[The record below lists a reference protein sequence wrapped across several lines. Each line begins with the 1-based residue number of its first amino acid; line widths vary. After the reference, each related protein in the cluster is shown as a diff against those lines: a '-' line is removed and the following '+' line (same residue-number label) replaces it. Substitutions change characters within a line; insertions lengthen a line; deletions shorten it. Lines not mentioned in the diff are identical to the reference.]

1 MAAQLDRMAQRVQKL
16 TTVLDYLGY
25 KEPLVGDAEFIS
37 GHYPAFEIYKT
48 PDERVRVEGENTPP
62 GNSLEVSTLGTND
75 FKPNEEVRTS
85 MVYSQ
90 GYVPTGVELQLP
102 TFVMPQDER
111 TLQVLHDGEEVFRC
125 EVPTLS
131 GPCKFDFTAAMAGQ
145 RFLVKATQTR

>member
-62 GNSLEVSTLGTND
+62 GNSLEVATLGTND
-75 FKPNEEVRTS
+75 FKPNEEVRAS

-102 TFVMPQDER
+102 TFEMP
-111 TLQVLHDGEEVFRC
+111 T
-125 EVPTLS
+125 TK

-145 RFLVKATQTR
+145 RFLVKATQTSTGR